1 VSPVAPNADGYVAVA
16 PRIFQS
22 GQPATVSL
30 ALFRGIQ
37 PATDVVTASLL
48 QQGQT
53 VASTSGQIA
62 GRGALQLVVPSLA
75 TGDYELQVAASGFQ
89 DKTTIQVE
97 DGTLYFL
104 ESDKPIYQPGQTIH
118 LRLLALDSGLKPV
131 PGQATIEISD
141 ATGTKVFRKTLPVD
155 AFGMATLDLPLSTEP
170 NLGVWKA
177 RASSGSHL
185 SELDVRVE
193 RYVLPKFEV
202 KLDLPRDWA
211 LVGDPIKGSVAARYN
226 FGKPVNGDVEIHASR
241 YVGTWQEYARVSTS
255 IGGTASFEIPPVRYA
270 AGVPTAGGL
279 GQIRL
284 DVTVREQA
292 TGYEETT
299 SQLVS
304 IASSP
309 VNLQLIP
316 ESSIIKPGLPFT
328 VLAIAQ
334 TPEKK
339 PVDAD
344 VQFQLN
350 YFDDAS
356 RQLQQASATVAT
368 QNGIATLQL
377 TPPAN
382 ATGVGIAAWTA
393 ASLPQR
399 QQLVL
404 RAGYS
409 PSGSYVHVQPVSA
422 GALKV
427 GDVARF
433 KVLAT
438 REARSFYYEVLAR
451 GSVVFSDFTPSA
463 EIAIT
468 LTPGMA
474 PEARLLVYQILSNA
488 EVAADYLPFSV
499 QGDYPHQVQVDPGQP
514 EAKPGDQIAVSVR
527 TEGPARVG
535 LVAVDKSVF
544 ILAEN
549 RLNLQQVFA
558 ELERLFLT
566 PRAELHDVQPLPLGG
581 PAIQPGIGPGGQP
594 LGPARMMGSPVAPV
608 ALGAQETFA
617 EAGVVV
623 LTNRQVPA
631 APPRPTPVP
640 MLVPAPA
647 PAFLSRSAAPAA
659 PAAAGAAVDTASAA
673 VATPAALAE
682 VQRVRQFFPET
693 WLWTDLTTDATG
705 HATQKVD
712 VPDSITT
719 WMLRAVALSKDKGLG
734 VAEAELRA
742 FQPFFVQVDLPYA
755 ALRGEEFPAKVAL
768 YNYQSTPQDFVVD
781 LAPGDWF
788 DLVDVRSKRVSVGPN
803 SVGATQFA
811 IRPTGLGSRSLDVTA
826 RSQLAA
832 DSLVKSLRI
841 EPEGIAREVV
851 ENAVLVAG
859 APRPFALAVPADAVS
874 GSARRYLALTGNALT
889 QTVDGLDQL
898 LQMPFGCGEQNMIL
912 FAPDVSIAR
921 YLKDTNQL
929 KPEVMAK
936 AETLMLTGYQREL
949 TFRRSDGSFSA
960 FGENDPQGS
969 LFLTAFVLRTFAQ
982 ARDLIFV
989 DDGVLASA
997 GAWIRQRQNPDG
1009 SFDPFGFLHHQDL
1022 LGGLSGKTALTAL
1035 VGIALHEAGESAT
1048 VANAVA
1054 YVNGKLGETS
1064 DAYGLATTAYLLALT
1079 KSDRAQEAHDRLMT
1093 LAHES
1098 ADGLFWGDQAVVP
1111 LETPL
1116 PLAPA
1121 GAPLAPA
1128 LPPRPFPHPS
1138 AVIETTGYATLALLQ
1153 VNDPLNANKAI
1164 RWLAAQRNANGG
1176 FGSTQDTVVALQA
1189 MTEAARTSR
1198 SDVDATVTL
1207 RAPSGWQKQLRVT
1220 ADNADVLQ
1228 IVDLPDGDQITA
1240 ELVGKGQVLAQSV
1253 RRFNVPAADDPAQ
1266 SVFQLDV
1273 RYSADQVAIND
1284 LVDVTATVR
1293 FAPPDP
1299 VAAGMVVLDV
1309 AVPTGFAPVEES
1321 IRAAVAKDPRL
1332 KRWDVAGRKV
1342 IFYVQDL
1349 RPGEQLAL
1357 TFQVRAL
1364 HPVKALPA
1372 SSQAYSYYRPEWR
1385 GESLGAPISVG

>member
-1 VSPVAPNADGYVAVA
+1 VPNADGYVAVA

-53 VASTSGQIA
+53 VASASGQIA
-62 GRGALQLVVPSLA
+62 GRGALRLAVPNLA
-75 TGDYELQVAASGFQ
+75 AGDYDLQVAAPGFQ
-89 DKTTIQVE
+89 DKTTIQVQ
-97 DGTLYFL
+97 DATSYFL

-131 PGQATIEISD
+131 PGQATVEIAD
-141 ATGTKVFRKTLPVD
+141 ATGTKVFRKTLSVD
-155 AFGMATLDLPLSTEP
+155 GFGMATVDLPLSTEP

-177 RASSGSHL
+177 RASSGTRL
-185 SELDVRVE
+185 TELDLRVE
-193 RYVLPKFEV
+193 RYVLPKYEV

-211 LVGDPIKGSVAARYN
+211 LVGDSIQGSVAASYS

-255 IGGTASFEIPPVRYA
+255 IAGTTSFEIPPVRYA

-279 GQIRL
+279 GQVRL

-304 IASSP
+304 IAISP

-344 VQFQLN
+344 VQFELS
-350 YFDDAS
+350 YFDDSS
-356 RQLQQASATVAT
+356 RQLQQRSATVAT

-377 TPPAN
+377 TSPAN
-382 ATGVGIAAWTA
+382 ATGVGITAWTA
-393 ASLPQR
+393 ASLPR
-399 QQLVL
+399 REQLVL

-409 PSGSYVHVQPVSA
+409 PTGSYVHVQPVNAS
-422 GALKV
+422 ALKV

-463 EIAIT
+463 EIAVT
-468 LTPGMA
+468 VTPEMA

-488 EVAADYLPFSV
+488 EVAADYLPFAV
-499 QGDYPHQVQVDPGQP
+499 QGDYPHKVQVDPGQP
-514 EAKPGDQIAVSVR
+514 EAKPGDPIAVNVR

-558 ELERLFLT
+558 ELEQLFLT
-566 PRAELHDVQPLPLGG
+566 PRAELHDVQPMPLGG
-581 PAIQPGIGPGGQP
+581 PAAQPAIAPGGQP
-594 LGPARMMGSPVAPV
+594 LGPARVMVSPVAPV
-608 ALGAQETFA
+608 ALGARETFA
-617 EAGVVV
+617 DAGVVV
-623 LTNRQVPA
+623 LTNRQVPT
-631 APPRPTPVP
+631 APPRPTPV
-640 MLVPAPA
+640 LVPAPA
-647 PAFLSRSAAPAA
+647 AAAAPAFLARSAAAPTAA
-659 PAAAGAAVDTASAA
+659 PAAAAPAIDAASAGAATTS
-673 VATPAALAE
+673 LAE

-705 HATQKVD
+705 RATQQVD

-734 VAEAELRA
+734 VAEAQLRA

-788 DLVDVRSKRVSVGPN
+788 DLVDVRSKTVSVGAN

-811 IRPTGLGSRSLDVTA
+811 IRPTGIGSRSLDVTA

-874 GSARRYLALTGNALT
+874 GSARRYLTLTGNALT

-997 GAWIRQRQNPDG
+997 RAWIRQRQNPDG

-1035 VGIALHEAGESAT
+1035 VGIALHEAGESA
-1048 VANAVA
+1048 AVA
-1054 YVNGKLGETS
+1054 KVVAYLIGKLGETS
-1064 DAYGLATTAYLLALT
+1064 DAYGLATTTYVLALT
-1079 KSDRAQEAHDRLMT
+1079 KSDRAQAAHDRLMA

-1098 ADGLFWGDQAVVP
+1098 ADGLSWGDQPVVP
-1111 LETPL
+1111 VEMPL
-1116 PLAPA
+1116 PAAPA

-1138 AVIETTGYATLALLQ
+1138 AVIETTGYAALALLQ
-1153 VNDPLNANKAI
+1153 ANDALNASKAI
-1164 RWLAAQRNANGG
+1164 CWLAAHRNANGG

-1207 RAPSGWQKQLRVT
+1207 RGPAGWEKQLRVT

-1228 IVDLPDGDQITA
+1228 IVDVPDGDQVTA

-1253 RRFNVPAADDPAQ
+1253 LRFNVPAAGDPAQ

-1273 RYSADQVAIND
+1273 RYSADQVEVND

-1293 FAPPDP
+1293 FTPPATS
-1299 VAAGMVVLDV
+1299 VTAGMVVLDV

-1321 IRAAVAKDPRL
+1321 IRAAVTKDPRL

-1385 GESLGAPISVG
+1385 GESLGAAVSVG